1 MKKNKSYMIDLEFI
15 KAFSKMSM
23 TSICKKIGVN
33 RSNLFNGK
41 VSSYNMT
48 LVRNYIVVEFDELV
62 RKNMDDKYGK
72 GNW

>member
-1 MKKNKSYMIDLEFI
+1 MKKSKSYMIDLEFI

-33 RSNLFNGK
+33 RSNLFNGR

-48 LVRNYIVVEFDELV
+48 MVRNYIVVEFDELV

>member
-1 MKKNKSYMIDLEFI
+1 MKKSKSYMIDLEFI

>member
-1 MKKNKSYMIDLEFI
+1 MKKSKSYMIDLEFI

-62 RKNMDDKYGK
+62 KKNMDDKYGK

>member
-1 MKKNKSYMIDLEFI
+1 MIDLEFI

-33 RSNLFNGK
+33 RSNLFNGR

>member
-1 MKKNKSYMIDLEFI
+1 MKKSKSYMIDLEFI

-33 RSNLFNGK
+33 RSNLFNGR